1 MNQFE
6 RDISL
11 TEGTW
16 KNTLDNTIHK
26 GNTTIK
32 AKASIDHIPVFE
44 KLKMKPIKQLT
55 NRLAVFIILFVF
67 HIDLQSINPQFPQQV
82 LLQQTT

>member
-6 RDISL
+6 RNIYL

-44 KLKMKPIKQLT
+44 KIEDET
-55 NRLAVFIILFVF
+55 N
-67 HIDLQSINPQFPQQV
+67 
-82 LLQQTT
+82 QTTNQ

>member
-32 AKASIDHIPVFE
+32 AKASIDHIPE
-44 KLKMKPIKQLT
+44 KIEDET
-55 NRLAVFIILFVF
+55 N
-67 HIDLQSINPQFPQQV
+67 
-82 LLQQTT
+82 QTTNQ

>member
-6 RDISL
+6 RDIYL
-11 TEGTW
+11 TEGTR
-16 KNTLDNTIHK
+16 KNTLDNKIHK

-44 KLKMKPIKQLT
+44 KIEDET
-55 NRLAVFIILFVF
+55 N
-67 HIDLQSINPQFPQQV
+67 
-82 LLQQTT
+82 QTTNQ

>member
-11 TEGTW
+11 IEGTW

-32 AKASIDHIPVFE
+32 AKGPIDHIPVFE
-44 KLKMKPIKQLT
+44 KIEDET
-55 NRLAVFIILFVF
+55 N
-67 HIDLQSINPQFPQQV
+67 
-82 LLQQTT
+82 QTTNQ